1 MLQLVKGQQS
11 YLQFICSKSLKL
23 QKLNA
28 KQTILLKKTKKKT
41 FKISPE
47 AKMKLVLYI
56 FPNH

>member
-28 KQTILLKKTKKKT
+28 KQTILLKKKNKKKHL
-41 FKISPE
+41 KSAQKP
-47 AKMKLVLYI
+47 K
-56 FPNH
+56 

>member
-28 KQTILLKKTKKKT
+28 KQTILLKKNKKKNL
-41 FKISPE
+41 KSAQKP
-47 AKMKLVLYI
+47 K
-56 FPNH
+56 

>member
-28 KQTILLKKTKKKT
+28 KQTILLKKTKKT

-47 AKMKLVLYI
+47 AKMKSVLYI

>member
-28 KQTILLKKTKKKT
+28 KQTILFKKQKTKKHLK
-41 FKISPE
+41 S
-47 AKMKLVLYI
+47 A
-56 FPNH
+56 